1 VTYETTVAEFFERF
15 PDLQE
20 TYKVQFQHLS
30 GEQPDPSLIFSSI
43 LIPALEK
50 ALEDGDLRTILH
62 LAAFLED
69 ASESA
74 IGDSRLNRLIAVEVG
89 EWLGWA
95 SHEDRLAP
103 WLGAE
108 TKRLCGY
115 VPGLATQRLNSG
127 ADPQPAGLKDRV
139 ASILNK
145 LLNRA

>member
-20 TYKVQFQHLS
+20 TYRTQFQHLIH
-30 GEQPDPSLIFSSI
+30 EQPDPSLIFSSI

-50 ALEDGDLRTILH
+50 ALEEGDLKTILH

-74 IGDSRLNRLIAVEVG
+74 SVDSKLKNLIAVEVG

-108 TKRLCGY
+108 TKRICGY
-115 VPGLATQRLNSG
+115 VPGLATQRLSGG
-127 ADPQPAGLKDRV
+127 ADLQPVGLKDRV
-139 ASILNK
+139 ASILNR
-145 LLNRA
+145 LLKRV